1 MKLSH
6 YLFTAVIAAGLVTL
20 ASCKK
25 DRTTVIVNN
34 TSGGSKGSKLNPLNT
49 FASAKPTSQSFTF
62 DNTLGALIT
71 GAKGS
76 KFYFAPSS
84 LVHQNGS
91 AVTGNVT
98 VELREYMNKAD
109 MLFSGITVT
118 SGNALLES
126 GGMFYIMPRQNG
138 EELKL
143 KSGSTFQIFIPKANA
158 GNEAMDFWNGEPN
171 LDDSFNKIDWVKQDS
186 VPIEQVKDTV
196 QGGGQRT
203 KYFAQF
209 NYFKFGYCNIDR
221 EMNKFKT
228 IISKFRIKLPGH
240 CKDTNSTALLLFKNY
255 NSCAWCYWDN
265 SEGVLK
271 TGYSLPLNE
280 TAKILVYKQ
289 TGPGDDDL
297 AYAVLEI
304 TFTDDTL
311 VDFSN
316 TALTPC
322 TNQQLEDIIKA
333 L

>member
-6 YLFTAVIAAGLVTL
+6 FIFTAVIAAGFLSL
-20 ASCKK
+20 SSCKK
-25 DRTTVIVNN
+25 DRTTLIINN
-34 TSGGSKGSKLNPLNT
+34 PTTGGGKGSTLNPLNT
-49 FASAKPTSQSFTF
+49 FQDAKPMSQSFTF
-62 DNTLGALIT
+62 DIGTGAVIT

-76 KFYFAPSS
+76 QFYFPANS
-84 LVHQNGS
+84 LLHQNNTQ
-91 AVTGNVT
+91 VTGNVV
-98 VELREYMNKAD
+98 VEIREYMNKAD
-109 MLFSGITVT
+109 MLFSGVTVT
-118 SGNALLES
+118 SGNDLLES

-138 EELKL
+138 EDLKL
-143 KSGSTFQIFIPKANA
+143 KPGSGFQINIPKTNA

-171 LDDSFNKIDWVKQDS
+171 VKDSFNKINWIKQDS
-186 VPIEQVKDTV
+186 VPIKQRQDSA
-196 QGGGQRT
+196 QGQQT

-228 IISKFRIKLPGH
+228 LISKFRIKLPGH
-240 CKDTNSTALLLFKNY
+240 CKDTNSTALLMFKNY
-255 NSCAWCYWDN
+255 NSCAWCYWIT
-265 SEGVLK
+265 SEEQMS

-280 TAKILVYKQ
+280 TVKVLVYKK
-289 TGPGDDDL
+289 TGSGDDDL

-304 TFTDDTL
+304 TLTDNT
-311 VDFSN
+311 VADFSN

>member
-1 MKLSH
+1 MKPSH
-6 YLFTAVIAAGLVTL
+6 YLFTAILAAAVFSFS
-20 ASCKK
+20 SCKK

-49 FASAKPTSQSFTF
+49 FASAKPMSQSFTF
-62 DNTLGALIT
+62 DITLGALIT

-76 KFYFAPSS
+76 QFYFAPSS

-91 AVTGNVT
+91 EVTGNVT

-158 GNEAMDFWNGEPN
+158 GNQAMDFWNGEPN

-221 EMNKFKT
+221 EMNNFKT
-228 IISKFRIKLPGH
+228 LITKFRIKLAGH
-240 CKDTNSTALLLFKNY
+240 CKDSNSTALLLFKNY
-255 NSCAWCYWDN
+255 NSCAWCYWINAEDQL
-265 SEGVLK
+265 STYYG
-271 TGYSLPLNE
+271 LPLNE
-280 TAKILVYKQ
+280 TIKVLVYKK
-289 TGPGDDDL
+289 TGSGDDDL
-297 AYAVLEI
+297 AYAVKEI
-304 TFTDDTL
+304 TLIDET
-311 VDFSN
+311 VADFST